1 MPAANPEE
9 ITEELESLGKTL
21 EHISLEKVLSVCA
34 LILVCLIVIRIVMKL
49 VNRLLE
55 RGKIEQSLHAFIRT
69 GTKILLGC
77 LAALIVA
84 DALGINVTSL
94 IAVLSVAG
102 LAVSLAVQSTLS
114 NLAGGLQLLTTKP
127 FKVGD
132 YVDAGETSGTVQEIG
147 MVHTKLLTPDN
158 KLIYIPNSD
167 VAAAKITN
175 YSAQERRRVDLV
187 FSASYDAAPGQVKA
201 ALVELIAA
209 HPLAL
214 KDPEPFVCL
223 SAYQDSCVEYT
234 VRVWVENRDYWT
246 VYFDLLEG
254 AKQAFADRDIEMT
267 YPHMNVHLLKQ

>member
-1 MPAANPEE
+1 MPATNPEE

-21 EHISLEKVLSVCA
+21 ENISFERVVFILI
-34 LILVCLIVIRIVMKL
+34 LILVCLVVIRIIMKF

-55 RGKIEQSLHAFIRT
+55 RGKIERSLHAFIRT
-69 GTKILLGC
+69 GTKILLGF

-84 DALGINVTSL
+84 DAVGINVTSL

-114 NLAGGLQLLTTKP
+114 NLAGGIQILTTKP

-132 YVDAGETSGTVQEIG
+132 YVDAGGTGGTVQEIG

-175 YSAQERRRVDLV
+175 YSTEERRRVDLV
-187 FSASYDAAPGQVKA
+187 FGASYDAEPEHVKRTLA
-201 ALVELIAA
+201 ALVAA

-214 KDPEPFVCL
+214 KDPEPFVRL
-223 SAYQDSCVEYT
+223 SAYKDSCIEYT
-234 VRVWVENRDYWT
+234 LRVWVENGDYWT

-254 AKQAFADRDIEMT
+254 AWKAFADQNIEMT
-267 YPHMNVHLLKQ
+267 YPHMNVHIMKQ